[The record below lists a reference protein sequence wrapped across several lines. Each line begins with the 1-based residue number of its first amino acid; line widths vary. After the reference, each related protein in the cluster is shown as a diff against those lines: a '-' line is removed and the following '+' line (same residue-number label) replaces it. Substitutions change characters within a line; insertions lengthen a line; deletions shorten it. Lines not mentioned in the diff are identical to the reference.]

1 MITQNY
7 FFIDIILHF
16 QYTENFCWSQ
26 DSYFVRP
33 DVDVELIRENER
45 YSESRRLSYYQWVPF
60 LFLLQA
66 ACFRLPSFLWKCA
79 SMNSGIRVHEIVD
92 RACDSQNLEDA
103 TRKKNLEILTSHITK
118 ALKFQK
124 RMIRRNVIIHEA
136 IKFFNLRYKT
146 CFISYLYLV
155 TKFFYLVNV
164 LVQFYFMNWF
174 LHTDKYTWYGFDVVW
189 DIIRGEQWETSGYFP
204 RVSICDFTVSFYILF
219 EIIISKIFLDSAS
232 GKHPKV

>member
-1 MITQNY
+1 M
-7 FFIDIILHF
+7 
-16 QYTENFCWSQ
+16 
-26 DSYFVRP
+26 RP